1 MFHVIDLPCEVDLSK
16 AKASFNDGRLEVVMP
31 KAAPAKSV
39 RVETD
44 PGLSA
49 EGDTFVRGAGE
60 TQAAGSPPA
69 VTGANKPIVKA
80 QTASSRR

>member
-16 AKASFNDGRLEVVMP
+16 AKASFSDGRLEVVMP

-49 EGDTFVRGAGE
+49 EGDTFVHGTGE
-60 TQAAGSPPA
+60 TRAVGSTP
-69 VTGANKPIVKA
+69 VVIRANEPNVKT